1 MIVHVAPR
9 RVALVSKDGPQ
20 SDVSIDLSRVLGV
33 DLRTDSARRVH
44 LVVRLTNGT
53 RVTACTYARMAEA
66 GPDCGRLRVL
76 AGLPAWTGSGD
87 GRVTAARRPRHRPVI
102 AATGVIVAAASL
114 GLAIMSLRS
123 EALRLM

>member
-9 RVALVSKDGPQ
+9 CVALASKDGLQ
-20 SDVSIDLSRVLGV
+20 SGVSIDLSAVLGV
-33 DLRTDSARRVH
+33 DLRTDATRRVN

-53 RVTACTYARMAEA
+53 RVTACTYVRMAEA

-76 AGLPAWTGSGD
+76 AGLPAWAGSCD
-87 GRVTAARRPRHRPVI
+87 GRVTALQRPRRRPVL
-102 AATGVIVAAASL
+102 AATNVIVAVVSL

-123 EALRLM
+123 DALLPM